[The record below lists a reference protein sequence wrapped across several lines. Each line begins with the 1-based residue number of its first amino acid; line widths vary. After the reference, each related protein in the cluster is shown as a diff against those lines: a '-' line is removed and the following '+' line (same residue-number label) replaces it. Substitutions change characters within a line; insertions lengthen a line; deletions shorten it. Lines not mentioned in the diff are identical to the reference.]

1 MVLVSQDLDSQ
12 QILRSIRA
20 GADEFVHPPWEQNLT
35 VALQRLAAAVDPK
48 TDPQNGKVIAF
59 LSAKGGCGATTLACH
74 VATNLHR
81 RTGKSVLL
89 ADLDLTSGMV
99 DFLMK
104 THTTYSILDAT
115 QNVPRLDASL
125 WKALATEVKSGLS
138 VIPAPVSFA
147 YQQSPEHDDL
157 CATIRFMRT
166 QHDWVVLDLG
176 RSLNS
181 VASTVYNEV
190 DQIFLVSVLEVI
202 ALHGLRNIVRR
213 LTEWGQDLDKLQLI
227 LNRAPKDYGY
237 YEGRAR
243 KYSRPISLC
252 GRAER
257 LSQPQSS
264 VFTGNPDIRVESVE
278 RTILSSGRQDC
289 RRSAG
294 EKEKEVCGIRMTR
307 PISSH
312 RLATVSEHMTPIE
325 ALPLAQRPRT
335 RPAPGQ
341 GKAEN
346 AQFEYLELKFAI
358 HKKLLDRINLEA
370 MSALAP
376 ERLRPEVRPAVARL
390 VSEERTPL
398 SLVEKERLI
407 DEVLDEVFGL
417 GPLEPLLRDRTSFRH
432 SRYHCA
438 PGLCRTSRQT

>member
-1 MVLVSQDLDSQ
+1 MKNFHLFVAVRPQGPCSKLCDEVQRDYNSSSVDAHDPEDWQSLIAQLSQLQPDVLLLELEPIVDRLEQALQEVRGFCSRIKVVLVSPNLDSQ

-20 GADEFVHPPWEQNLT
+20 GADEFVHPPWEQGLS
-35 VALQRLAAAVDPK
+35 VALQRLAAAVD
-48 TDPQNGKVIAF
+48 QRSGRQSGKVIAF

-115 QNVPRLDASL
+115 QNLPRLDASL
-125 WKALATEVKSGLS
+125 WKALTVEAKPGLS

-190 DQIFLVSVLEVI
+190 DQVFLVSVLEVI

-227 LNRAPKDYGY
+227 LNRAPKNYGY
-237 YEGRAR
+237 YQGRAR
-243 KYSRPISLC
+243 KHSRAISLC

-264 VFTGNPDIRVESVE
+264 VFTR
-278 RTILSSGRQDC
+278 
-289 RRSAG
+289 
-294 EKEKEVCGIRMTR
+294 
-307 PISSH
+307 
-312 RLATVSEHMTPIE
+312 
-325 ALPLAQRPRT
+325 
-335 RPAPGQ
+335 
-341 GKAEN
+341 
-346 AQFEYLELKFAI
+346 
-358 HKKLLDRINLEA
+358 
-370 MSALAP
+370 
-376 ERLRPEVRPAVARL
+376 
-390 VSEERTPL
+390 
-398 SLVEKERLI
+398 
-407 DEVLDEVFGL
+407 
-417 GPLEPLLRDRTSFRH
+417 EP
-432 SRYHCA
+432 
-438 PGLCRTSRQT
+438 